1 MRHHLHYVFPDLPS
15 ARRAL
20 DDLLLA
26 RIESRHIHFM
36 REGGLPDDMPEANL
50 LHKTDIVNGAE
61 RGMAAGAA
69 LGVLLGVLIVW
80 YFDIGTA
87 SMRATA
93 VVAAA
98 LVGLL
103 FGGWAASL
111 AAAALPNSRLRSF
124 ADDLQQGRVLLIVD
138 VPARRV
144 TEIERMLAQTHPETR
159 FGGEDPRVPV
169 FP

>member
-1 MRHHLHYVFPDLPS
+1 MRHHLHYVFPDLNS

-36 REGGLPDDMPEANL
+36 REGGVPDDMPECNV

-61 RGMAAGAA
+61 RGMVAGAA

-80 YFDIGTA
+80 YFDLGSA
-87 SMRATA
+87 SLRATA

-98 LVGLL
+98 IVGLL

-111 AAAALPNSRLRSF
+111 AALALPNTRLKQF
-124 ADDLQQGRVLLIVD
+124 QDDLQAGRTLLIVD

-144 TEIERMLAQTHPETR
+144 EEIEQLLARTHPETR
-159 FGGEDPRVPV
+159 FRGEDPRVPV

>member
-1 MRHHLHYVFPDLPS
+1 MRHHLHYVFPDVES
-15 ARRAL
+15 ARRTL

-50 LHKTDIVNGAE
+50 LHKTDIVNGCE

-69 LGVLLGVLIVW
+69 LGVLLGVFIVW
-80 YFDIGTA
+80 YFDIGAA
-87 SMRATA
+87 SLRAMA

-111 AAAALPNSRLRSF
+111 VAAALPNARLKNF
-124 ADDLQQGRVLLIVD
+124 QDDLQQGRVLLILD

-144 TEIERMLAQTHPETR
+144 EEIERLLAQAHPETR
-159 FGGEDPRVPV
+159 FRGEDPRVPV

>member
-1 MRHHLHYVFPDLPS
+1 
-15 ARRAL
+15 
-20 DDLLLA
+20 
-26 RIESRHIHFM
+26 M
-36 REGGLPDDMPEANL
+36 REGGLPEDMPEANL

-69 LGVLLGVLIVW
+69 CGVLLGLVIVW
-80 YFDIGTA
+80 YFDIDKA

-93 VVAAA
+93 VVVAA

-111 AAAALPNSRLRSF
+111 AAAALPNTRLKAF
-124 ADDLQQGRVLLIVD
+124 QEDLDSGRVLLIVD

-144 TEIERMLAQTHPETR
+144 EEIEAMMTRTHPETR
-159 FGGEDPRVPV
+159 FRGEDPRVPV